1 MAFFDD
7 ELRKLQQQRAQLD
20 AYDQA
25 QQAALDYENKARAAQ
40 EAQSQQKPGGLGG
53 VLAGIGESIG
63 NVGKGLAGIFGG
75 GIANIGDIATSIA
88 TGKATNKNKEDFD
101 KWLAGTDNLKDARI
115 KNAGAALDAAATV
128 SDLIPGLGTAAK
140 VGLNVGQ
147 GVASGVA
154 QQMVDKGGDFTLED
168 ALKGGTI
175 GGLSAGAGQAVGAGL
190 AKGLPGNNRVAR
202 ALNTNI
208 GRGALTGAA
217 SGAVGGG
224 VATALEGGNLGQ
236 TLSGALQGA
245 GSGALSGG
253 AMAGLY
259 DLAGAG
265 YNKLRDR
272 NNVAEAPTDVVA
284 DQNIPEGTRKRQTPT
299 GWAGE
304 DLTGEAKK
312 QNYLQKLG
320 GDLQDAAQQTRDS
333 AIYGKLKG
341 NTADEMIQKDAIN
354 NLRKNYGYAPDDY
367 EQASKLSTAINKW
380 YDNEIQTSG
389 ADKVN
394 AKLSNDLALPV
405 NNTLPEKYEKAYT
418 ETIRNALNMANA
430 GDSNVID
437 KYSASGLERAAKYLG
452 EQEQK
457 LRRTNMNGV
466 GGRPDGDRA
475 ELADYY
481 ATARKALRNEVNS
494 MIELDDI
501 TKGNLEKLLDNAGAT
516 QQAKD
521 AILSAKTF
529 SEVKSATSPLED
541 ARTMQRQMQ
550 SSGLKRSASGDNSLN
565 VTTQLANKTGLTNL
579 VDVAGKPLRSAAAGA
594 ENIVGKAISGIGDAV
609 AGDKTGLVGK
619 AIGTGANLA
628 KTATQAPQLE
638 LGPVNLDN
646 IVNRQIAREAG
657 QAAAKDVQIAN
668 EQAAAQK
675 AATEAQNNFNAA
687 NANYQNAVAQ
697 GQQMQMQMSQ
707 GAQQLQTLSDA
718 MDRAL
723 AAGDI
728 KAYSQLA
735 DLYQQAYKIYGA
747 DLEATQSNGLGGL
760 TNSQLE
766 NINKLDTAGN
776 AIDELE
782 ALFQK
787 AGGGQG
793 LIGGNATNFMASLGL
808 NPDASTYNA
817 LSRGLINQIG
827 AAIGKTDSLNTEGEV
842 QRAMELIPAFTDDAQ
857 TASNKLAQL
866 RQMLQTNKQT
876 VYQNYGVKQTQ

>member
-1 MAFFDD
+1 MAFKFSQSDLNAINAAKAIRD
-7 ELRKLQQQRAQLD
+7 YNDAEASLTNRAI
-20 AYDQA
+20 AN
-25 QQAALDYENKARAAQ
+25 EAAQ
-40 EAQSQQKPGGLGG
+40 AKQSQGGLGG
-53 VLAGIGESIG
+53 VLAGIGNSI
-63 NVGKGLAGIFGG
+63 NNLGKGLVGLFGTG
-75 GIANIGDIATSIA
+75 AANIGDIATSIA
-88 TGKATNKNKEDFD
+88 TGKATSKNKDDFQ
-101 KWLAGTDNLKDARI
+101 KWLAGTDDLKDARL
-115 KNAGAALDAAATV
+115 KNAGTALDAAATL
-128 SDLIPGLGTAAK
+128 SDFIPGLGTGAK
-140 VGLNVGQ
+140 VALNVGQ
-147 GVASGVA
+147 GAASGVA
-154 QQMVDKGGDFTLED
+154 QEFIDNGRNATLD
-168 ALKGGTI
+168 NALRNATAGAAA
-175 GGLSAGAGQAVGAGL
+175 AGAGQFVGNKL
-190 AKGLPGNNRVAR
+190 AKGVGGNGRIAKAINSN
-202 ALNTNI
+202 L

-224 VATALEGGNLGQ
+224 LSTALNGGDLGQ

-245 GSGALSGG
+245 GSGALGG
-253 AMAGLY
+253 ATMAGLY

-394 AKLSNDLALPV
+394 AKLSNDLALPI

-437 KYSASGLERAAKYLG
+437 KYSASGLEKAAKYLG

-501 TKGNLEKLLDNAGAT
+501 TKSNLEKLLDNAGAT
-516 QQAKD
+516 KQAKD

-628 KTATQAPQLE
+628 KTATQAPQVE

-657 QAAAKDVQIAN
+657 QAAAKDVQISN

-747 DLEATQSNGLGGL
+747 DLEATQSNGLGSL